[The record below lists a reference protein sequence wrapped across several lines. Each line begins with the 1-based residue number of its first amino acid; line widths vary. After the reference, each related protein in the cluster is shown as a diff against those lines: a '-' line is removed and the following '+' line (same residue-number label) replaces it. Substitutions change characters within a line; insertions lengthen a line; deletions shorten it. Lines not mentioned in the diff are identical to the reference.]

1 MKKLIIVRHG
11 KSSWKEDLPDNKRP
25 LKKRGFNDAELIIK
39 AFKLYLQ
46 KPIKAYSSH
55 AVRALT
61 TAELFKEGLDIK
73 DENFTVI
80 KDLYTF
86 DASNLIGFIK
96 NLDDNLDKVMLFG
109 HNPAITET
117 VNQLGSK
124 SFDNVPTT
132 GLVVIDFDTDSWSK
146 INDGRTL
153 LSLFPRNFK

>member
-46 KPIKAYSSH
+46 KPIQAYSSH

-61 TAELFKEGLDIK
+61 TAELFKEGLSIK
-73 DENFTVI
+73 DKNFIVTEA
-80 KDLYTF
+80 LYTF
-86 DASNLIGFIK
+86 DAENLIKFIK
-96 NLDDNLDKVMLFG
+96 NLDDNLDKVILFG

-117 VNQLGSK
+117 VNQLGTEH
-124 SFDNVPTT
+124 FDNVPTT
-132 GLVVIDFDTDSWSK
+132 GLVVIDFDTNSWSQIK
-146 INDGRTL
+146 HGKTL